1 MKPYIKF
8 VSIGYIDEE
17 LKTQIL
23 QSVSYRGS
31 KARPYPSSNFSTV
44 KKLCNCPA
52 KRAILKVLSHKMGY
66 FENIKFMSADCHNLY
81 YADLPRTK
89 LFLERCIFID
99 RVPKKFANF
108 FNRLATTGWICISP
122 DLYQDNEHWG
132 QRFLCKS

>member
-31 KARPYPSSNFSTV
+31 KARPYPSSNFSNAPKLTKSSPDVHALELFAV

-52 KRAILKVLSHKMGY
+52 KRAILKAIQSGLLSLLR
-66 FENIKFMSADCHNLY
+66 LY
-81 YADLPRTK
+81 NT
-89 LFLERCIFID
+89 
-99 RVPKKFANF
+99 
-108 FNRLATTGWICISP
+108 S
-122 DLYQDNEHWG
+122 
-132 QRFLCKS
+132 